1 MKQIISI
8 LFIFFLLIGAK
19 AQPVSDTVIWHGK
32 ERNLRYQPSGSDFII
47 TNGQRRFVR
56 ALYGTNTA
64 FRVEAGDLPE
74 FALYMP
80 GMGGN
85 FKFGIIDGN
94 KSKWLTDA
102 RNIKATYRPGSMLYE
117 ITDEMLRNGAKV
129 ITVLGLANAE
139 GMIIQTNFK
148 NVTGNIELMWVFG
161 GASGKKFSRDGDI
174 GADPESSFYLQEENC
189 ADNSF
194 TIHDNS
200 FHLLYNSGQKNL
212 KKLAGVF
219 LPGSSLK
226 LADAAAKQSPTGLY
240 GSAVSL
246 SPVVTGKI
254 KISNTASYFLIQN
267 ADSSVTKNYEVLKS
281 YFEDAE
287 KARKTIAGRIK
298 VNTPD
303 KYINTIG
310 GALSIAADAIWE
322 DPSYLHGAVAWRV
335 HLNAWRGAY
344 VADLLGWHDRARKH
358 FSSYALS
365 QVTTPAETG
374 VEMDT
379 ALHLARHLEKIGTA
393 LFSDGYICRNPNGDI
408 RAHHYDMNLVFVD
421 QLLNHF
427 NWTGDTSY
435 VRQMWPLIKR
445 HLAWEKRNFDAD
457 DDGLY
462 DAYAAIWASDALQ
475 YSGGG
480 VTHTSAY
487 NYRANKTAA
496 ELASLIGEDGTIYK
510 NEANKIYA
518 AIQKNLWLPR
528 QGSYA
533 EYKDLLGNKLVHP
546 SPGLWTIYQAIDSKV
561 PDAFQA
567 YLNLRYVDGYIP
579 HIPIKA
585 KGFDE
590 KGLYLLSTTN
600 WQPYTWSINN
610 VALAENLNTALAY
623 WQGDRNEDAYLLWRS
638 AIIESMY
645 MSASPGGFEQLS
657 FYDAIRGE
665 LYRDFADPIV
675 VAGRTLVEG
684 LFDIQHDALHDTLTI
699 KPGFP
704 STWDYASLHTPD
716 VQFDFKRTNNTD
728 NYVISS
734 FFRKPLHLKLVIP
747 AYKDDI
753 EKILINGVKV
763 DEAFDKESVG
773 RPMVLIVA
781 PSAKQY
787 KISVYWKGK
796 TITAAGHG
804 TRVANGERFTIS
816 LPEMKMLK
824 VFDPQDTIDSI
835 LIKDNTLRATAKD
848 NPGAKTIFIQ
858 VNQGRFSWWFPVHL
872 WIIPQVPRFENLG
885 IRTVSISGST
895 NFEEIKM
902 EGYFND
908 KVSNIFKHEYL
919 SPRPTSPT
927 LQLPTQGIGNWT
939 YPLTIAN
946 IDDGGVRRMAGT
958 KNSIRFDDE
967 ISFATPSDPSRN
979 NIVFTSQWD
988 NFPKSVTI
996 PLSGQASQ
1004 IYLLMA
1010 GSTNPMQ
1017 SRMVNGIVTVN
1028 YTDGTTDTLELK
1040 NPDNWWPIEQDYYID
1055 GFAFTAGYE
1064 IPERLYLKEGRFGKK
1079 ADSYT
1084 TIRGFS
1090 NFAIEGGAA
1099 TVLDMVLDK
1108 NKTLKSLTVE
1118 TIANDVIVG
1127 LMALTLVRE
1136 Q

>member
-1 MKQIISI
+1 
-8 LFIFFLLIGAK
+8 
-19 AQPVSDTVIWHGK
+19 
-32 ERNLRYQPSGSDFII
+32 
-47 TNGQRRFVR
+47 
-56 ALYGTNTA
+56 
-64 FRVEAGDLPE
+64 
-74 FALYMP
+74 
-80 GMGGN
+80 
-85 FKFGIIDGN
+85 
-94 KSKWLTDA
+94 
-102 RNIKATYRPGSMLYE
+102 
-117 ITDEMLRNGAKV
+117 
-129 ITVLGLANAE
+129 
-139 GMIIQTNFK
+139 
-148 NVTGNIELMWVFG
+148 
-161 GASGKKFSRDGDI
+161 
-174 GADPESSFYLQEENC
+174 
-189 ADNSF
+189 
-194 TIHDNS
+194 
-200 FHLLYNSGQKNL
+200 
-212 KKLAGVF
+212 
-219 LPGSSLK
+219 
-226 LADAAAKQSPTGLY
+226 
-240 GSAVSL
+240 
-246 SPVVTGKI
+246 
-254 KISNTASYFLIQN
+254 
-267 ADSSVTKNYEVLKS
+267 
-281 YFEDAE
+281 
-287 KARKTIAGRIK
+287 
-298 VNTPD
+298 
-303 KYINTIG
+303 
-310 GALSIAADAIWE
+310 
-322 DPSYLHGAVAWRV
+322 
-335 HLNAWRGAY
+335 
-344 VADLLGWHDRARKH
+344 
-358 FSSYALS
+358 
-365 QVTTPAETG
+365 
-374 VEMDT
+374 
-379 ALHLARHLEKIGTA
+379 
-393 LFSDGYICRNPNGDI
+393 
-408 RAHHYDMNLVFVD
+408 
-421 QLLNHF
+421 
-427 NWTGDTSY
+427 
-435 VRQMWPLIKR
+435 
-445 HLAWEKRNFDAD
+445 
-457 DDGLY
+457 
-462 DAYAAIWASDALQ
+462 
-475 YSGGG
+475 
-480 VTHTSAY
+480 
-487 NYRANKTAA
+487 
-496 ELASLIGEDGTIYK
+496 
-510 NEANKIYA
+510 
-518 AIQKNLWLPR
+518 
-528 QGSYA
+528 
-533 EYKDLLGNKLVHP
+533 
-546 SPGLWTIYQAIDSKV
+546 
-561 PDAFQA
+561 
-567 YLNLRYVDGYIP
+567 
-579 HIPIKA
+579 
-585 KGFDE
+585 
-590 KGLYLLSTTN
+590 
-600 WQPYTWSINN
+600 
-610 VALAENLNTALAY
+610 
-623 WQGDRNEDAYLLWRS
+623 
-638 AIIESMY
+638 
-645 MSASPGGFEQLS
+645 
-657 FYDAIRGE
+657 
-665 LYRDFADPIV
+665 
-675 VAGRTLVEG
+675 
-684 LFDIQHDALHDTLTI
+684 
-699 KPGFP
+699 
-704 STWDYASLHTPD
+704 
-716 VQFDFKRTNNTD
+716 
-728 NYVISS
+728 
-734 FFRKPLHLKLVIP
+734 LKLVIP

-763 DEAFDKESVG
+763 DGAFDKESVG
-773 RPMVLIVA
+773 RPTVLIVA

-902 EGYFND
+902 DGYFND